1 MVKIQIVTQ
10 NGDPL
15 QASSYW
21 KWKDTNQFLPDGTTP
36 NPNFNTYVDATLA
49 KVILEYTKVKYE
61 GTNPSV
67 SNVVW
72 GVIPFLDFA
81 EFQVVVEEGDT
92 MYEEQDY
99 PNYIAHT
106 TIRFKCYTKNAS
118 LGETFFQLENL
129 LNEVDAVWQNYD
141 AHRINGLAKML
152 KLTKLTQQDSPLT
165 ESVTQTESSNYVKTL
180 EYEALYQ
187 VARTNSVANVTFSY
201 AQPNT
206 AGDYATN

>member
-36 NPNFNTYVDATLA
+36 NPNFGLYVDATLA
-49 KVILEYTKVKYE
+49 QVILEYTKLKYE
-61 GTNPSV
+61 GTNPAV

-72 GVIPFLDFA
+72 GVIPFQDFSQ
-81 EFQVVVEEGDT
+81 FQVVVEEGDT
-92 MYEEQDY
+92 VYNEYAYPSYEART
-99 PNYIAHT
+99 P
-106 TIRFKCYTKNAS
+106 IRFKCYTKNAS

-141 AHRINGLAKML
+141 AHRINGLAKMM
-152 KLTKLTQQDSPLT
+152 KLTKLTQQDAPLT

-187 VARTNSVANVTFSY
+187 IVRTTTISNATFTY
-201 AQPNT
+201 TEENT